1 MEQMLEKMPW
11 TTSAGKELRFRASS
25 SSRAQNTCGA
35 GQECSAQLG
44 LGLGWGRGS
53 LQVRAVFVGS
63 SVDLWDRHGL
73 ETEERG
79 NGVRLIPSTG
89 FQVVKLGSEDRHWNN
104 EKSGSGSRSELDSGS
119 ERRLELD
126 PTI

>member
-35 GQECSAQLG
+35 GHVCSAQWG
-44 LGLGWGRGS
+44 LGLGWERSS

-63 SVDLWDRHGL
+63 SM
-73 ETEERG
+73 
-79 NGVRLIPSTG
+79 
-89 FQVVKLGSEDRHWNN
+89 
-104 EKSGSGSRSELDSGS
+104 ELRDQH
-119 ERRLELD
+119 
-126 PTI
+126 